1 MPKRQTFVKLCV
13 KIRVDVAV
21 FDSHLWLYAH
31 PTQNYDARKKRV
43 KGDGM
48 QDLADVEQRLAAA
61 LDRIDASMKMLP
73 ASSTFAVA
81 AKGGEDLQM
90 ALDEERMLS
99 AQLNERLRAVK
110 EKETESQSQVSAK
123 LNQMSHQLD
132 VQGAELKRMRNTNVH
147 LNEILRILRE
157 AAAQGVSDP
166 HLVNRAMLAELDA
179 LRATRLTEV
188 SQMDELLAELS
199 PLIEE
204 VREDA

>member
-1 MPKRQTFVKLCV
+1 MSWCNRNRRGKK
-13 KIRVDVAV
+13 
-21 FDSHLWLYAH
+21 S
-31 PTQNYDARKKRV
+31 ARKNGV
-43 KGDGM
+43 KGKGM
-48 QDLADVEQRLAAA
+48 QDLTDVELRLAAA
-61 LDRIDASMKMLP
+61 LDRIDAGIKTLP
-73 ASSTFAVA
+73 ESLPQAGS
-81 AKGGEDLQM
+81 AKGDADLQM

-110 EKETESQSQVSAK
+110 EKDTQSQSQVAGQLSE
-123 LNQMSHQLD
+123 MSNQLD
-132 VQGAELKRMRNTNVH
+132 AQGAELKRMRNTNMQ

-157 AAAQGVSDP
+157 AAAQGLADP

-188 SQMDELLAELS
+188 AQMDEILAELA